1 MKAKKSKLIVCCM
14 CGNEIRIPTNGKP
27 ITCHYCKTVQ
37 RLAENGYDVIEMYT
51 KRGAD
56 YKTYTD
62 ADVPEKVKKF
72 MEKHKRIIIN
82 DEFSKYE

>member
-14 CGNEIRIPTNGKP
+14 CGNEIYIPTNGNP

-51 KRGAD
+51 KRG
-56 YKTYTD
+56 
-62 ADVPEKVKKF
+62 
-72 MEKHKRIIIN
+72 R
-82 DEFSKYE
+82 